1 MMQKLSENV
10 LDKFSMD
17 FLRNQVLKNAYGND
31 DTVIA
36 RLDPRILLAWYV
48 FFALAP
54 WFVDNLVF
62 LLGCFLLVAVTTIM
76 ARVAGL
82 VLFLFLLGVFSQT
95 GYLFVVSLLFGGNA
109 ETILPLLILTLKV
122 ATVSLASITVFSGL
136 DPDRLSNGLMWYG
149 CPERLSFSISYAYR
163 MLPMLME
170 EFQNV
175 LLSYRLRG
183 NAPNTET
190 LTGKIRYL
198 VYQIKMIIHSFYPL
212 MLNTA
217 KRSRTTVEALE
228 IKGYRYGAVNKE
240 VKKMKLSALKV
251 TYNDLLFLFALG
263 VFSQTGYLFLVT
275 LLFGGDA
282 SAIAPLL
289 VLTLKVAT
297 ISLASVTVFSGLD
310 PDRLSNGLMWF
321 GCPERLSFSI
331 SYAYRML
338 PMLMEEFQ
346 NVLLSYRLRG
356 NPPAHDTFMGKV
368 RYLVYQVKIVMESF
382 YPLMLNTA
390 KRSRTTV
397 EALELRGYRYAA
409 INKTVKK
416 MKLAALKVT
425 YNDLLFL
432 AISFLCVAVSVL
444 ISTLF

>member
-1 MMQKLSENV
+1 MEKMMAKLSDNL

-17 FLRNQVLKNAYGND
+17 FLRSQVLKNAYGDD

-36 RLDPRILLAWYV
+36 ALDPRILLVWYL
-48 FFALAP
+48 FFGLVP
-54 WFVDNLVF
+54 WFLNDIPL
-62 LLGCFLLVAVTTIM
+62 LLGCFTLVMATTVL

-82 VLFLFLLGVFSQT
+82 V
-95 GYLFVVSLLFGGNA
+95 
-109 ETILPLLILTLKV
+109 
-122 ATVSLASITVFSGL
+122 
-136 DPDRLSNGLMWYG
+136 
-149 CPERLSFSISYAYR
+149 
-163 MLPMLME
+163 
-170 EFQNV
+170 
-175 LLSYRLRG
+175 
-183 NAPNTET
+183 
-190 LTGKIRYL
+190 
-198 VYQIKMIIHSFYPL
+198 
-212 MLNTA
+212 
-217 KRSRTTVEALE
+217 
-228 IKGYRYGAVNKE
+228 
-240 VKKMKLSALKV
+240 
-251 TYNDLLFLFALG
+251 LFLFALG

-275 LLFGGDA
+275 LFFGGDA

-310 PDRLSNGLMWF
+310 PDRLSNGLLWY

-356 NPPAHDTFMGKV
+356 NPPAHDTLMGKV
-368 RYLVYQVKIVMESF
+368 RYLIYQVKVIMHAF

-409 INKTVKK
+409 SSKAVKK
-416 MKLAALKVT
+416 IKLASLKVT

-432 AISFLCVAVSVL
+432 AVSFLWMTAAL
-444 ISTLF
+444 LASTLLS

>member
-1 MMQKLSENV
+1 MQKRMNKLSENL
-10 LDKFSMD
+10 LDKFSME
-17 FLRNQVLKNAYGND
+17 FLRSQVLKNAYGND

-36 RLDPRILLAWYV
+36 ALDPRILIGWYL
-48 FFALAP
+48 FFGLVP
-54 WFVDNLVF
+54 WFVDALPF
-62 LLGCFLLVAVTTIM
+62 LLGCFLLVMVTTLL

-82 VLFLFLLGVFSQT
+82 VLFLFGV
-95 GYLFVVSLLFGGNA
+95 
-109 ETILPLLILTLKV
+109 
-122 ATVSLASITVFSGL
+122 
-136 DPDRLSNGLMWYG
+136 
-149 CPERLSFSISYAYR
+149 
-163 MLPMLME
+163 
-170 EFQNV
+170 
-175 LLSYRLRG
+175 
-183 NAPNTET
+183 
-190 LTGKIRYL
+190 
-198 VYQIKMIIHSFYPL
+198 
-212 MLNTA
+212 
-217 KRSRTTVEALE
+217 
-228 IKGYRYGAVNKE
+228 
-240 VKKMKLSALKV
+240 
-251 TYNDLLFLFALG
+251 G
-263 VFSQTGYLFLVT
+263 VFSQTGYLFLAT

-356 NPPAHDTFMGKV
+356 NPPAHETFMGKV
-368 RYLVYQVKIVMESF
+368 RYLIYQVKIIMESF

-409 INKTVKK
+409 ANKSVKK
-416 MKLAALKVT
+416 IKLAALKVS

-432 AISFLCVAVSVL
+432 AVSFLWVAVS
-444 ISTLF
+444 ILFCALL

>member
-36 RLDPRILLAWYV
+36 VRDPRILLVWYL
-48 FFALAP
+48 FFGLVP
-54 WFVDNLVF
+54 WFINDIPF
-62 LLGCFLLVAVTTIM
+62 LLGCFLFVMATTILTN
-76 ARVAGL
+76 VAGL
-82 VLFLFLLGVFSQT
+82 VLFLFAVGIFSQT
-95 GYLFVVSLLFGGNA
+95 GYL
-109 ETILPLLILTLKV
+109 LI
-122 ATVSLASITVFSGL
+122 ATWI
-136 DPDRLSNGLMWYG
+136 
-149 CPERLSFSISYAYR
+149 
-163 MLPMLME
+163 
-170 EFQNV
+170 
-175 LLSYRLRG
+175 
-183 NAPNTET
+183 
-190 LTGKIRYL
+190 
-198 VYQIKMIIHSFYPL
+198 
-212 MLNTA
+212 
-217 KRSRTTVEALE
+217 
-228 IKGYRYGAVNKE
+228 
-240 VKKMKLSALKV
+240 
-251 TYNDLLFLFALG
+251 
-263 VFSQTGYLFLVT
+263 
-275 LLFGGDA
+275 FGGDA

-356 NPPAHDTFMGKV
+356 NPPAHETVTGKIK
-368 RYLVYQVKIVMESF
+368 YLVYQIKIIIHAF

-397 EALELRGYRYAA
+397 EALELKGYRYAA
-409 INKTVKK
+409 VNKEVRK
-416 MKLAALKVT
+416 MKLSSLKIT
-425 YNDLLFL
+425 YDDLIFL
-432 AISFLCVAVSVL
+432 AISFLWVAVTILV
-444 ISTLF
+444 STIL

>member
-1 MMQKLSENV
+1 MEKRMNKLSENI

-36 RLDPRILLAWYV
+36 ALDPRILIAWYL
-48 FFALAP
+48 FFGLVP
-54 WFVDNLVF
+54 WFVNDLS
-62 LLGCFLLVAVTTIM
+62 FLLVSFLLVMVTTIM
-76 ARVAGL
+76 AHVAGL
-82 VLFLFLLGVFSQT
+82 V
-95 GYLFVVSLLFGGNA
+95 
-109 ETILPLLILTLKV
+109 
-122 ATVSLASITVFSGL
+122 
-136 DPDRLSNGLMWYG
+136 
-149 CPERLSFSISYAYR
+149 
-163 MLPMLME
+163 
-170 EFQNV
+170 
-175 LLSYRLRG
+175 
-183 NAPNTET
+183 
-190 LTGKIRYL
+190 
-198 VYQIKMIIHSFYPL
+198 
-212 MLNTA
+212 
-217 KRSRTTVEALE
+217 
-228 IKGYRYGAVNKE
+228 
-240 VKKMKLSALKV
+240 
-251 TYNDLLFLFALG
+251 LFLFALG

-297 ISLASVTVFSGLD
+297 VSRASVTVFSGLD

-416 MKLAALKVT
+416 MKLATLKVT

-432 AISFLCVAVSVL
+432 AVSFLCVALSVL
-444 ISTLF
+444 FSTLF